1 MSSKEFFYLVA
12 NMRQNQKQY
21 FKTKN
26 LDSLQ
31 ESKRLEKIVDSE
43 IERVQKILREP
54 ILNFEFFQWNFSFV

>member
-54 ILNFEFFQWNFSFV
+54 ILNFE